1 MEPQALPLNCE
12 GGDRWSKLV
21 NCHNCASAA
30 IALSLRE
37 PVQAHMTIVRQRSRT
52 TPLTGPFL
60 QAFTGGIYRPS
71 SGPITL
77 GKRLAPH
84 QKSPIQA
91 FITVVILSEGKGLF
105 WLRTNQKSCP
115 SI

>member
-37 PVQAHMTIVRQRSRT
+37 PVQAHMTIVRQRSRRLHAADRP
-52 TPLTGPFL
+52 TPTGLYRRHL
-60 QAFTGGIYRPS
+60 QAFIWPNNSR
-71 SGPITL
+71 
-77 GKRLAPH
+77 
-84 QKSPIQA
+84 QKTCA
-91 FITVVILSEGKGLF
+91 TSEIINPGF
-105 WLRTNQKSCP
+105 HNSRN
-115 SI
+115 IE